1 MNVFKQNYEVHIFIM
16 ESLQGKKM
24 ETPKL
29 ILLESI
35 QFHLYF
41 QIHLTRL
48 NFDPG
53 KFILSNLYM
62 SHVMRNPDFCICE
75 NKGADQLCSYNSQS
89 ISTFVFA
96 TKIVQ
101 PL

>member
-1 MNVFKQNYEVHIFIM
+1 MNVFKQNNKVHIFIM

-41 QIHLTRL
+41 KIHWKRF

-62 SHVMRNPDFCICE
+62 SRVMRNPDFCICE
-75 NKGADQLCSYNSQS
+75 KGADQLCSYNSQL